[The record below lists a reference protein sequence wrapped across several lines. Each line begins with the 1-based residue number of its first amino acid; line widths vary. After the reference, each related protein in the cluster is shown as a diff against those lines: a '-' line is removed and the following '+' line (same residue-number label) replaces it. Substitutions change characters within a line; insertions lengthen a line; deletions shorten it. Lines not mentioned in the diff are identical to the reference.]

1 MTFSKP
7 QPQSASQDRQKFS
20 DNDLC
25 ALIEADL
32 NRLTGTLFVI
42 SHFFEGAE
50 EDALLQAQEHVIAM
64 IQHAAKVADRAVT
77 YSQHGLNLMS
87 GAAQEEI
94 VQAAGILASLEVMT
108 GTTDKD
114 SAASDAVMS
123 STLDAAR
130 DCIDRALA
138 LMSPDSSEGVR
149 YQGLFALEKPPT
161 NEASATRL

>member
-1 MTFSKP
+1 MTRSTHP
-7 QPQSASQDRQKFS
+7 RRTEPDAQPFP

-42 SHFFEGAE
+42 GHFFEGAE
-50 EDALLQAQEHVIAM
+50 EDALLQAQGHVITM
-64 IQHAAKVADRAVT
+64 IQHAAKVADRVVT
-77 YSQHGLNLMS
+77 YSQHGVHPMS
-87 GAAQEEI
+87 GAAKEEMM
-94 VQAAGILASLEVMT
+94 QAAGILASLEVMT
-108 GTTDKD
+108 ATTDKD

-123 STLDAAR
+123 SAIDAAR

-149 YQGLFALEKPPT
+149 YQGLFALENPPT

>member
-1 MTFSKP
+1 MTHT
-7 QPQSASQDRQKFS
+7 QPQSPSPAARPFS
-20 DNDLC
+20 ADDLC
-25 ALIEADL
+25 ALIESDL

-42 SHFFEGAE
+42 GHFFEGAE
-50 EDALLQAQEHVIAM
+50 EDALLQAQGHVITM
-64 IQHAAKVADRAVT
+64 IQHAAKVADRVVT
-77 YSQHGLNLMS
+77 YSQHGVHPMS
-87 GAAQEEI
+87 GAAKEEMM
-94 VQAAGILASLEVMT
+94 QAAGILASLEVMT
-108 GTTDKD
+108 ATTDKD

-123 STLDAAR
+123 SAIDAAR